1 MRLFVC
7 MAITYCEVLII
18 LKFAFDQIELKRSP
32 YSIFSNEKLPNFHHQ
47 DYAACEKWI
56 GIALTLL
63 DKVKED
69 QTRVRMKSRLDNMS
83 VKTFYLQAK
92 YEKAAQMFDQ
102 CFGSSSGI
110 FFTSLIKKGPLRK
123 FQTLVS
129 KILGGKSIFADE
141 KTLLARTRNLFQSK
155 F

>member
-1 MRLFVC
+1 LN
-7 MAITYCEVLII
+7 I
-18 LKFAFDQIELKRSP
+18 KRSP
-32 YSIFSNEKLPNFHHQ
+32 YSIFSNEKLPNFHIK
-47 DYAACEKWI
+47 DYAACEKWL

-110 FFTSLIKKGPLRK
+110 FLLLKYKKGPLRK
-123 FQTLVS
+123 FETLVS
-129 KILGGKSIFADE
+129 TILGGHPSSLMRK
-141 KTLLARTRNLFQSK
+141 LH
-155 F
+155 